1 VLEDAVHNS
10 IPGFR
15 AAEERNAV
23 LVGVRDIN
31 RGEQERL
38 DAGEVEVIEGG
49 DGPGRLAVHDLER
62 AIGTIADRVDGV
74 YMHVDF
80 DSIDPSLGSAN
91 EYAAEGGLGIDEV
104 EAVASAVAERT
115 RSSPSPSRRTTPK
128 SIPAIAS

>member
-1 VLEDAVHNS
+1 
-10 IPGFR
+10 
-15 AAEERNAV
+15 
-23 LVGVRDIN
+23 
-31 RGEQERL
+31 
-38 DAGEVEVIEGG
+38 
-49 DGPGRLAVHDLER
+49 
-62 AIGTIADRVDGV
+62 
-74 YMHVDF
+74 MHVDF